1 MKALL
6 VILFIS
12 SSYAKTVTSCYR
24 DLFIDKNP
32 LHSDHIGLSKLYKL
46 VYEKPEFKII
56 KNEKKS
62 YFIEFNFPA
71 QFHSNEFFKPK
82 KTVDI
87 NDIKFS
93 IENSLKDKIAIR
105 KNNILKKAS
114 TLIRSIRIKNR
125 KTLVVILKEENELA
139 LKDLLNSKASYIMS
153 KDYYDFLK
161 KNKRMDLFHKYPI
174 GTNKYRF
181 DGKFTNSKIT
191 LKSIE
196 DKKELIFRTIS
207 LNDNALELIKNGF
220 CDLIYRPNPN
230 QVKNISLYKDF
241 SITSLYQY
249 DGLMLGFDTNSKP
262 FNDTNLRLAIAYAL
276 DLKKL
281 YQTQS
286 LFNEKVSFHLLP
298 NDLVNYP
305 VDSNYFTRDLTKAK
319 EYLNRS
325 PYPNGII
332 VDLVIPDLASSGL
345 SFPKLIADEIK
356 KQLKKIKIQIRIIT
370 KTNSE
375 YTKRLKR
382 INKLYIKSIELDSNA
397 INKYSLY
404 FCQSWMSTQEF
415 CTFEDDNR
423 ISNKE
428 LIKYDLGFKK
438 KIPFIPFAFHKRT
451 VIHKK
456 GISPY
461 TIYR

>member
-1 MKALL
+1 MKALF

-24 DLFIDKNP
+24 DLFLEKNP

-46 VYEKPEFKII
+46 VYEKPDFKIK
-56 KNEKKS
+56 KNEKKR
-62 YFIEFNFPA
+62 YYIELNLPA
-71 QFHSNEFFKPK
+71 QFHSNDFFKPK
-82 KTVDI
+82 KAVTI
-87 NDIKFS
+87 NDVKFS
-93 IENSLKDKIAIR
+93 IEKSLKDKKAIR
-105 KNNILKKAS
+105 ENNVLKNAS
-114 TLIRSIRIKNR
+114 RLIKSIQTENK
-125 KTLVVILKEENELA
+125 KTLVFILKEENEQILR
-139 LKDLLNSKASYIMS
+139 DLLNSKAAYIMS

-181 DGKFTNSKIT
+181 DGKFTNSKVT
-191 LKSIE
+191 LKRIE
-196 DKKELIFRTIS
+196 DKKELIFRAIS
-207 LNDNALELIKNGF
+207 ISDNALELIKSRF

-262 FNDTNLRLAIAYAL
+262 FDDTNLRLAIAYAL
-276 DLKKL
+276 DFKKL
-281 YQTQS
+281 NQTQS
-286 LFNEKVSFHLLP
+286 LFDNKISFHLLP

-305 VDSNYFTRDLTKAK
+305 VDSNYFSRDLAIAK
-319 EYLNRS
+319 SYLKKS
-325 PYPNGII
+325 AYSKGIK
-332 VDLVIPDLASSGL
+332 VDLIIPDQASSGL
-345 SFPKLIADEIK
+345 TFPKLIADEVK
-356 KQLKKIKIQIRIIT
+356 KQLKKIKIQVRVIT
-370 KTNSE
+370 KTNSI
-375 YTKRLKR
+375 YLKQLKR
-382 INKLYIKSIELDSNA
+382 KNKLYIKNIELDSNS
-397 INKYSLY
+397 INKNSLY
-404 FCQSWMSTQEF
+404 FCKNQINTELCNF
-415 CTFEDDNR
+415 KNDNK
-423 ISNKE
+423 ITNDE
-428 LIKYDLGFKK
+428 LIKYDLVFKK